1 MNLKDNKID
10 KLNKKVEML
19 DSAQRKMSL
28 ELLEV
33 KRELEAILAQQNPSV
48 SVQQE
53 VEQQIESV
61 PYHHDD
67 TSELLVVHEQDTVD
81 SKSQHPFGNLKT
93 TEEKLVSVWF
103 ARIGILLFVFGIA
116 FFIKYSFEFF
126 SPTIRVVMGC
136 VIGLLLFLLSY
147 VIRKNYATYSQV
159 LIGGGGLTLYFSVF
173 SGYHFYSLFSS
184 TTAFILFVLISSAM
198 IALSVAYNAQVIS
211 VISIIFAFIVPLLIQ
226 DTTKD
231 GTITI
236 ILYYTLLGISVS
248 LISIKMHW
256 HAYLLAGFLTQS
268 FLSLNLYMIS
278 IEHHPYALLVYAISM
293 WGIYASTYWKPQEFV
308 FSFVVNVMN
317 ICLFL
322 FIAPFII
329 SQFPLE
335 KIIQGIVVIVMAA
348 ILFGLNLKKK
358 QLKPVFITLSWIIS
372 VYLMIIPF
380 FYYDFYA
387 TIVWNIVLIITLLL
401 IAPLVRSHYLFM
413 SFILGS
419 VSSFFA
425 LINLPFRLFA
435 FNDLGLEEFTFF
447 FNLPTLVTL
456 CSLLVLFSIL
466 FLKREVL
473 HKHVLFIGSIIFV
486 IEVLLFVTFQI
497 SDLFDDFNTRMMA
510 LSIAYV
516 IISILFWMI
525 GKRKNKKELRITSIV
540 LIIGTVLKAVFVD
553 ASSLAL
559 VYKIIIFIMLGLVL
573 LIVSFLNQKKKQ

>member
-67 TSELLVVHEQDTVD
+67 TSELLGVHEQDTVD

-380 FYYDFYA
+380 F
-387 TIVWNIVLIITLLL
+387 LL
-401 IAPLVRSHYLFM
+401 
-413 SFILGS
+413 
-419 VSSFFA
+419 
-425 LINLPFRLFA
+425 
-435 FNDLGLEEFTFF
+435 
-447 FNLPTLVTL
+447 
-456 CSLLVLFSIL
+456 
-466 FLKREVL
+466 
-473 HKHVLFIGSIIFV
+473 
-486 IEVLLFVTFQI
+486 
-497 SDLFDDFNTRMMA
+497 
-510 LSIAYV
+510 
-516 IISILFWMI
+516 
-525 GKRKNKKELRITSIV
+525 
-540 LIIGTVLKAVFVD
+540 
-553 ASSLAL
+553 
-559 VYKIIIFIMLGLVL
+559 
-573 LIVSFLNQKKKQ
+573 